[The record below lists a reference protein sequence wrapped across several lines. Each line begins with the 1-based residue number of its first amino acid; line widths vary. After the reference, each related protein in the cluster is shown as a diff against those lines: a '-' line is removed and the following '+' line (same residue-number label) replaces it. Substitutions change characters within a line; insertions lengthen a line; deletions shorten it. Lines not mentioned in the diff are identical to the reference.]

1 MQRQTIRQPTQ
12 PATAKL
18 QQEEQQPGTQKKKS
32 KTMGNTRRLEMFNLV
47 LLLREKANDYRAGNI
62 SNYYE
67 IWRSIT
73 SDKYILDVVEN
84 GLFLSFYKDQPS

>member
-1 MQRQTIRQPTQ
+1 
-12 PATAKL
+12 
-18 QQEEQQPGTQKKKS
+18 
-32 KTMGNTRRLEMFNLV
+32 MFNLV

-73 SDKYILDVVEN
+73 SDKYILDVAEN

>member
-1 MQRQTIRQPTQ
+1 
-12 PATAKL
+12 
-18 QQEEQQPGTQKKKS
+18 
-32 KTMGNTRRLEMFNLV
+32 MGNTRRLEMFNLV

-67 IWRSIT
+67 IRRSIT

-84 GLFLSFYKDQPS
+84 GLFLNFYKDQPS